1 MIPTSFDY
9 VRAGS
14 VKEALSLLAAGD
26 GSKVIAGGHS
36 LLPMMR
42 FRLVQAPKL
51 VDISRLEELRGVQ
64 EYKKGVRIGAA
75 TTYAELARSP
85 LLKERCP
92 VVAEVAAQI
101 ARVHGLGVEVAVVV
115 GGGNLLRGAEFAK
128 LGTNRATADHMGMLA
143 TAINALA
150 MQDAL
155 ERAGVETRAA
165 CAVEM
170 KTMMEPYIRRR
181 VIRHLEKGRVVIL
194 AGGTGNP
201 YFTTDTAA
209 ALRATELG
217 VDAIFKA
224 TKVDGVYTADPNKDK
239 TATKFARLSFHE
251 ALTRDLRVM
260 DRTAFT
266 LCMENR
272 MPIMV
277 FDMFVEGNMER
288 AVRGE
293 HIGTWVC

>member
-1 MIPTSFDY
+1 MKHAPATPSSPPAQIKRILLKIS
-9 VRAGS
+9 G
-14 VKEALSLLAAGD
+14 ESLGED
-26 GSKVIAGGHS
+26 GS
-36 LLPMMR
+36 
-42 FRLVQAPKL
+42 
-51 VDISRLEELRGVQ
+51 GV
-64 EYKKGVRIGAA
+64 
-75 TTYAELARSP
+75 S
-85 LLKERCP
+85 P
-92 VVAEVAAQI
+92 VVVARIAAQV
-101 ARVHGLGVEVAVVV
+101 ARVHRLGVEVAVVV

-128 LGTNRATADHMGMLA
+128 QGTNRATADHMGMLA
-143 TAINALA
+143 TAINVLA

-155 ERAGVETRAA
+155 EREGVETRS
-165 CAVEM
+165 CSAVEM
-170 KTMMEPYIRRR
+170 KTVMEPYIRRR
-181 VIRHLEKGRVVIL
+181 AIRHLEKGRVVLL
-194 AGGTGNP
+194 AAGTGNP

-224 TKVDGVYTADPNKDK
+224 TKVDGVYSADPAKDPSAQRF
-239 TATKFARLSFHE
+239 TQIGFQE
-251 ALTRDLRVM
+251 ALVRDLRVM

-293 HIGTWVC
+293 KIGTWVT

>member
-1 MIPTSFDY
+1 MTPAPATP
-9 VRAGS
+9 
-14 VKEALSLLAAGD
+14 
-26 GSKVIAGGHS
+26 SKPPAHI
-36 LLPMMR
+36 
-42 FRLVQAPKL
+42 K
-51 VDISRLEELRGVQ
+51 
-64 EYKKGVRIGAA
+64 RI
-75 TTYAELARSP
+75 
-85 LLKERCP
+85 LLKISGESLGDSGGGVSP
-92 VVAEVAAQI
+92 AVVAKVAGQI
-101 ARVHGLGVEVAVVV
+101 ARVQALGVEVAVVV

-150 MQDAL
+150 LQDAL
-155 ERAGVETRAA
+155 ERAGIATRAA

-209 ALRATELG
+209 ALRATELS

-224 TKVDGVYTADPNKDK
+224 TKVDGVYSADPAKDP
-239 TATKFARLSFHE
+239 TAKRFTQISFQD
-251 ALTRDLRVM
+251 ALAQDLRVM

-293 HIGTWVC
+293 QIGTWVT

>member
-1 MIPTSFDY
+1 MTPAPA
-9 VRAGS
+9 RP
-14 VKEALSLLAAGD
+14 
-26 GSKVIAGGHS
+26 SKPPAHI
-36 LLPMMR
+36 
-42 FRLVQAPKL
+42 K
-51 VDISRLEELRGVQ
+51 
-64 EYKKGVRIGAA
+64 RI
-75 TTYAELARSP
+75 
-85 LLKERCP
+85 LLKISGESLGDSGGGVSP
-92 VVAEVAAQI
+92 AVVAKVAGQI
-101 ARVHGLGVEVAVVV
+101 ARVQALGVEVAVVV

-150 MQDAL
+150 LQDAL
-155 ERAGVETRAA
+155 ERQGIATRAA

-224 TKVDGVYTADPNKDK
+224 TKVDGVYSADPTKDK
-239 TATKFARLSFHE
+239 NATRFAQISFDE

-266 LCMENR
+266 LCMENH

-288 AVRGE
+288 AVRGDQ
-293 HIGTWVC
+293 IGTWVS

>member
-1 MIPTSFDY
+1 MSTRDA
-9 VRAGS
+9 AGS
-14 VKEALSLLAAGD
+14 GVAG
-26 GSKVIAGGHS
+26 SASEPPRQIK
-36 LLPMMR
+36 
-42 FRLVQAPKL
+42 
-51 VDISRLEELRGVQ
+51 
-64 EYKKGVRIGAA
+64 RI
-75 TTYAELARSP
+75 
-85 LLKERCP
+85 LLKISGESLGEGGAGVSP
-92 VVAEVAAQI
+92 EVVAQVAEQI
-101 ARVHGLGVEVAVVV
+101 ARVHRLGVEVAVVC
-115 GGGNLLRGAEFAK
+115 GGGNLMRGAEFAK
-128 LGTNRATADHMGMLA
+128 LGTNRTTADHMGMLG

-150 MQDAL
+150 LQDGL

-170 KTMMEPYIRRR
+170 KTVAEPYIRRR
-181 VIRHLEKGRVVIL
+181 VIRHLEKGRVVVL

-224 TKVDGVYTADPNKDK
+224 TKVDGVYTADPEKDPS
-239 TATKFARLSFHE
+239 AERFDRLSFRE
-251 ALTRDLRVM
+251 ALERDLKVM

-266 LCMENR
+266 LCMENH

-277 FDMFVEGNMER
+277 FDMFTSGNMER

-293 HIGTWVC
+293 AIGTWVV

>member
-1 MIPTSFDY
+1 MPT
-9 VRAGS
+9 AP
-14 VKEALSLLAAGD
+14 AA
-26 GSKVIAGGHS
+26 KHVHKHI
-36 LLPMMR
+36 
-42 FRLVQAPKL
+42 K
-51 VDISRLEELRGVQ
+51 
-64 EYKKGVRIGAA
+64 RI
-75 TTYAELARSP
+75 
-85 LLKERCP
+85 LLKISGESLGEDGCGVAP
-92 VVAEVAAQI
+92 AVVAAVAAQI
-101 ARVHGLGVEVAVVV
+101 AGVHRLGVEVAVVV

-128 LGTNRATADHMGMLA
+128 RGTNRATADHMGMLA

-150 MQDAL
+150 LQDAL

-181 VIRHLEKGRVVIL
+181 AIRHLEKGRIVIL

-224 TKVDGVYTADPNKDK
+224 TKVDGVYTADPQQDPAAKRF
-239 TATKFARLSFHE
+239 ATLSFQE
-251 ALTRDLRVM
+251 ALARDLRVM

-293 HIGTWVC
+293 DIGTWVG

>member
-1 MIPTSFDY
+1 MTNT
-9 VRAGS
+9 
-14 VKEALSLLAAGD
+14 
-26 GSKVIAGGHS
+26 
-36 LLPMMR
+36 
-42 FRLVQAPKL
+42 APSANPPAHIK
-51 VDISRLEELRGVQ
+51 
-64 EYKKGVRIGAA
+64 RI
-75 TTYAELARSP
+75 
-85 LLKERCP
+85 LLKISGESLGEDGGGVTP
-92 VVAEVAAQI
+92 AVVARVAEQI
-101 ARVHGLGVEVAVVV
+101 AKVHALGVEVAVVV
-115 GGGNLLRGAEFAK
+115 GGGNLLRGAEFAM

-155 ERAGVETRAA
+155 ERAGVPTRAA

-224 TKVDGVYTADPNKDK
+224 TKVDGVYSADPKKDK
-239 TATKFARLSFHE
+239 SATRFARISFQE
-251 ALTRDLRVM
+251 ALARDLRVM

-266 LCMENR
+266 LCMENK

-288 AVRGE
+288 AVRGLD
-293 HIGTWVC
+293 IGTWVV

>member
-1 MIPTSFDY
+1 MPDSTPP
-9 VRAGS
+9 
-14 VKEALSLLAAGD
+14 ALHPPQ
-26 GSKVIAGGHS
+26 KI
-36 LLPMMR
+36 
-42 FRLVQAPKL
+42 Q
-51 VDISRLEELRGVQ
+51 
-64 EYKKGVRIGAA
+64 RI
-75 TTYAELARSP
+75 
-85 LLKERCP
+85 LLKISGESLGDDGAGVAP
-92 VVAEVAAQI
+92 TVVATVAAQI
-101 ARVHGLGVEVAVVV
+101 ARVAGLGVEVAVVV
-115 GGGNLLRGAEFAK
+115 GGGNLLRGAEFAR

-150 MQDAL
+150 LQDAL

-181 VIRHLEKGRVVIL
+181 VIRHLEKDRVVVL

-239 TATKFARLSFHE
+239 SARKFARLSFQE
-251 ALTRDLRVM
+251 ALARDLRVM

-288 AVRGE
+288 AVRGDD
-293 HIGTWVC
+293 IGTWVC

>member
-1 MIPTSFDY
+1 M
-9 VRAGS
+9 A
-14 VKEALSLLAAGD
+14 
-26 GSKVIAGGHS
+26 
-36 LLPMMR
+36 
-42 FRLVQAPKL
+42 
-51 VDISRLEELRGVQ
+51 
-64 EYKKGVRIGAA
+64 
-75 TTYAELARSP
+75 ARSTDGEGGAGVSP
-85 LLKERCP
+85 N
-92 VVAEVAAQI
+92 VVAQVAEQI
-101 ARVHGLGVEVAVVV
+101 ARVHRLGVEVAVVC
-115 GGGNLLRGAEFAK
+115 GGGNLMRGAEFAK
-128 LGTNRATADHMGMLA
+128 LGTNRTTADHMGMLG

-150 MQDAL
+150 LQDGL

-170 KTMMEPYIRRR
+170 KTVAEPYIRRR
-181 VIRHLEKGRVVIL
+181 VIRHLEKGRAVVL

-224 TKVDGVYTADPNKDK
+224 TKVDGVYTADPEKDP
-239 TATKFARLSFHE
+239 TAERFDTLSFRE
-251 ALTRDLRVM
+251 ALDRDLKVM

-266 LCMENR
+266 LCMENH

-277 FDMFVEGNMER
+277 FDMFTPGNMER

-293 HIGTWVC
+293 AIGTWVV

>member
-1 MIPTSFDY
+1 MPDLTPTEPPRK
-9 VRAGS
+9 VR
-14 VKEALSLLAAGD
+14 
-26 GSKVIAGGHS
+26 
-36 LLPMMR
+36 
-42 FRLVQAPKL
+42 
-51 VDISRLEELRGVQ
+51 
-64 EYKKGVRIGAA
+64 RI
-75 TTYAELARSP
+75 
-85 LLKERCP
+85 LLKISGESLGDDGAGVSP
-92 VVAEVAAQI
+92 TVVAQVAQQI
-101 ARVHGLGVEVAVVV
+101 ARVHHLGVEVAVVI

-143 TAINALA
+143 TAINTLAL
-150 MQDAL
+150 QDAL

-165 CAVEM
+165 CAVEV

-181 VIRHLEKGRVVIL
+181 AIRHLEKGRVVVL

-239 TATKFARLSFHE
+239 SARKFDRLSFQE
-251 ALTRDLRVM
+251 ALARDLRVM

-288 AVRGE
+288 AVRGD

>member
-1 MIPTSFDY
+1 MST
-9 VRAGS
+9 
-14 VKEALSLLAAGD
+14 AAHA
-26 GSKVIAGGHS
+26 KPPAQI
-36 LLPMMR
+36 
-42 FRLVQAPKL
+42 K
-51 VDISRLEELRGVQ
+51 
-64 EYKKGVRIGAA
+64 RI
-75 TTYAELARSP
+75 
-85 LLKERCP
+85 LLKISGESLGDANGGVAP
-92 VVAEVAAQI
+92 AVVAKVAGQI
-101 ARVHGLGVEVAVVV
+101 ARVHGLGVEIAVVV

-150 MQDAL
+150 LQDAL
-155 ERAGVETRAA
+155 ERVGIATRAA

-209 ALRATELG
+209 ALRATELQ

-224 TKVDGVYTADPNKDK
+224 TKVDGVYSADPHKDK
-239 TATKFARLSFHE
+239 TAVKFAQIGFEE
-251 ALTRDLRVM
+251 ALSRDLRVM

-277 FDMFVEGNMER
+277 FDMFVDGNMER

-293 HIGTWVC
+293 QIGTWVQ

>member
-1 MIPTSFDY
+1 MTKTKATKPSTAPAEP
-9 VRAGS
+9 V
-14 VKEALSLLAAGD
+14 
-26 GSKVIAGGHS
+26 
-36 LLPMMR
+36 
-42 FRLVQAPKL
+42 VQRRQIK
-51 VDISRLEELRGVQ
+51 
-64 EYKKGVRIGAA
+64 RI
-75 TTYAELARSP
+75 
-85 LLKERCP
+85 LLKISGESLGGP
-92 VVAEVAAQI
+92 GGGVSPDVVAKVAAQI
-101 ARVHGLGVEVAVVV
+101 ARVHALGVEVAVVV

-143 TAINALA
+143 TAINTLA

-155 ERAGVETRAA
+155 ERAGVATRAA

-224 TKVDGVYTADPNKDK
+224 TKVDGVYTADPRKDK
-239 TATKFARLSFHE
+239 TATRFATITFQE
-251 ALTRDLRVM
+251 ALSRDLRVM

-266 LCMENR
+266 LCMENK

-277 FDMFVEGNMER
+277 FDMFKEGNMER

-293 HIGTWVC
+293 DIGTWVT

>member
-1 MIPTSFDY
+1 MPDSTPP
-9 VRAGS
+9 
-14 VKEALSLLAAGD
+14 ALHPPQ
-26 GSKVIAGGHS
+26 KI
-36 LLPMMR
+36 
-42 FRLVQAPKL
+42 Q
-51 VDISRLEELRGVQ
+51 
-64 EYKKGVRIGAA
+64 RI
-75 TTYAELARSP
+75 
-85 LLKERCP
+85 LLKISGESLGDDGAGVAP
-92 VVAEVAAQI
+92 AVVATVAAQI
-101 ARVHGLGVEVAVVV
+101 ARVAALGVEVAVVV

-150 MQDAL
+150 LQDAL

-181 VIRHLEKGRVVIL
+181 VIRHLEKGRVVVL

-239 TATKFARLSFHE
+239 SARKFARLSFQE
-251 ALTRDLRVM
+251 ALARDLRVM

-288 AVRGE
+288 AVRGDD
-293 HIGTWVC
+293 IGTWVC

>member
-1 MIPTSFDY
+1 MPAMPDDKN
-9 VRAGS
+9 A
-14 VKEALSLLAAGD
+14 SLEPPRQI
-26 GSKVIAGGHS
+26 K
-36 LLPMMR
+36 
-42 FRLVQAPKL
+42 
-51 VDISRLEELRGVQ
+51 
-64 EYKKGVRIGAA
+64 RI
-75 TTYAELARSP
+75 
-85 LLKERCP
+85 LLKISGESLGDDGVGVAP
-92 VVAEVAAQI
+92 AVVAQVAAQV
-101 ARVHGLGVEVAVVV
+101 ARVHRLGVEVAVVV

-170 KTMMEPYIRRR
+170 KTVMEPYIRRR
-181 VIRHLEKGRVVIL
+181 VIRHLEKERVVIL

-239 TATKFARLSFHE
+239 NAKRYDRLSFHE
-251 ALTRDLRVM
+251 ALARDLRVM

-293 HIGTWVC
+293 NIGTWVL